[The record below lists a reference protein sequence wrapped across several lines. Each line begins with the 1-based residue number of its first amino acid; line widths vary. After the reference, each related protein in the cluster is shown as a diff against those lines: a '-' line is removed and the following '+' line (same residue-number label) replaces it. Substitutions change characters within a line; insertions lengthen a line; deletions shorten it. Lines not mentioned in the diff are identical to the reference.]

1 MRAQF
6 LVTSYNKGIGD
17 FAFQDCTNLASLTI
31 MCGKEDGT
39 SSSNGRFNSVGL
51 NAFDGCG
58 ALDTIIF
65 GKKTK

>member
-65 GKKTK
+65 GKKIN